1 MEMKVVILRRPEK
14 VGNIVAEEE
23 AGIMMTKT
31 TIKGLRA
38 VVGEILVVVK
48 AEDGLEM
55 KKDIL
60 RQQWKGGNIVAVEE
74 AVIMTMTTT
83 IKDLR
88 AAAAEEAVTM
98 MQMMT
103 TTKDLRVAVVEEV
116 VIMRKT
122 KTIIKALRAAVVDT
136 AVDTMRMMT
145 IIKGLHVVVEEVRA
159 AAKVEVG
166 MEMKKDILKQLWKD
180 GSIGVEEV
188 DAAMTMMTMT
198 IIKDLHVAVA
208 EVYAKAEVG
217 LAMKEDIPA
226 RPGKV
231 GEIGINFLN

>member
-1 MEMKVVILRRPEK
+1 VDFRLTADQRALRRG
-14 VGNIVAEEE
+14 VRD
-23 AGIMMTKT
+23 
-31 TIKGLRA
+31 L
-38 VVGEILVVVK
+38 
-48 AEDGLEM
+48 LEG
-55 KKDIL
+55 
-60 RQQWKGGNIVAVEE
+60 RFGRE
-74 AVIMTMTTT
+74 
-83 IKDLR
+83 
-88 AAAAEEAVTM
+88 
-98 MQMMT
+98 
-103 TTKDLRVAVVEEV
+103 
-116 VIMRKT
+116 
-122 KTIIKALRAAVVDT
+122 ALRAAVVDT